1 MDRTALPTPPR
12 RLLGVW
18 AHPDDEAY
26 LSAAL
31 MARVTDA
38 GGSVTVVTATRG
50 ECGTSDRG
58 RYGTPEFGAVREVEL
73 RASLAELGVSDLRIL
88 GLPDGELPEA
98 DAEAQAGAVAGVMD
112 EVDPDLVVTFGPD
125 GMTWHPDHRAVSAW
139 TTRAW
144 EATGRRGELLYGT
157 MTDEFARRHAA
168 LHERIGL
175 FADWGPGHPA
185 TTPRAELALEC
196 VLTPAELAR
205 KRRALGR
212 HATQTEGIAGLFGE
226 ETYLEWIDQ
235 EAFRRPTDAELLAG
249 AVR

>member
-1 MDRTALPTPPR
+1 MDRTALPTPPQ
-12 RLLGVW
+12 RLLGIW

-50 ECGTSDRG
+50 ECGTPDATL
-58 RYGTPEFGAVREVEL
+58 YGSPEFGAIREVEL
-73 RASLAELGVSDLRIL
+73 RAALSELGVTDLRVL
-88 GLPDGELPEA
+88 GLADGGLPEA
-98 DAEAQAGAVAGVMD
+98 DAEAQVAAIADVIT
-112 EVDPDLVVTFGPD
+112 EVAPDVVVTFGPD
-125 GMTWHPDHRAVSAW
+125 GMTWHPDHLAVSAW

-144 EATGRRGELLYGT
+144 ETTGRRAELLYAT

-168 LHERIGL
+168 LHERVGL

-185 TTPRAELALEC
+185 TTPRADLDLET
-196 VLTPAELAR
+196 VMSPAELAR

-212 HATQTEGIAGLFGE
+212 HATQTDAIAGLFGE
-226 ETYLEWIDQ
+226 DVYLDWIDQ
-235 EAFRRPTDAELLAG
+235 EAFRRPTEAELRIEAL
-249 AVR
+249 R